1 MISEAGNPGK
11 FSAIVSSM
19 SEGMI
24 FLDEKDII
32 RVCNPAAEHI
42 RRVRAA
48 KIVGQSIYSIH
59 PKKVHNRIAEL
70 LDGLKADEIS
80 SSHRV
85 IQVNNRFIDN
95 TYSSIRDQDGSYLG
109 TLLVSRDVTAEKRLA
124 DENLNLKQ
132 SLVASDDQ
140 MTFQSDKMKRV
151 NELIDSV
158 AELESTLLVT
168 GENGTGKERVVEQ
181 IHQRSR
187 RAGKPLVRVNCA
199 ALPEN
204 LIESELFGHTR
215 GAFTGAVEDRK
226 GKFETAEGSTL
237 FLDEIG
243 EMPLTSQSKLLRAIQ
258 EKTVQPIG
266 GRREVRA
273 DVRII
278 AATNR
283 DLSAEVAAGRFRE
296 DLFYRLNVIQIEVP
310 PLRERREDVIALAN
324 EFTTRYAREMKRSER
339 ILSPQVRAML
349 LVHPFPGNVRQLKH
363 AMERAVALG
372 KGGEILLSDLPPEM
386 TQTSEEVQEHSPSY
400 QPGVTLKQALGC
412 FEREFLIRALEHHR
426 GKKTETAKSLGI
438 SRKSLWERLQRHA
451 LAEEL

>member
-1 MISEAGNPGK
+1 MPIETKNPDK
-11 FSAIVSSM
+11 FAAIVSSM
-19 SEGMI
+19 AEGVI
-24 FLDEKDII
+24 FLDETDII
-32 RVCNPAAEHI
+32 RVCNPAAERI

-48 KIVGQSIYSIH
+48 KIVGQSIYAIH
-59 PKKVHNRIAEL
+59 PQKAHTQLSEL
-70 LDGLKADEIS
+70 LDGLKADVIS
-80 SSHRV
+80 SSNRTV
-85 IQVNNRFIDN
+85 QVNRRFFDN
-95 TYSSIRDQDGSYLG
+95 TYSAIKDQDGSYLG
-109 TLLVSRDVTAEKRLA
+109 TMLISRDVTEKKRLA
-124 DENLNLKQ
+124 DENINLKQ
-132 SLVASDDQ
+132 SLVASTDQ
-140 MTFQSDKMKRV
+140 IFFHSDKMKRV
-151 NELIDSV
+151 NDLIDSV

-181 IHQRSR
+181 LHQRSLR
-187 RAGKPLVRVNCA
+187 SGKPLVRVNCA

-204 LIESELFGHTR
+204 LIESELFGHTK

-226 GKFETAEGSTL
+226 GKFESAEGSTL

-243 EMPLTSQSKLLRAIQ
+243 ELPLASQAKLLRAIQ

-266 GRREVRA
+266 GRREVRV

-310 PLRERREDVIALAN
+310 PLRERREDIIPLAQ
-324 EFTTRYAREMKRSER
+324 EFVTRSAQDMKRPVR
-339 ILSPQVRAML
+339 TLSPQVRAML

-372 KGGEILLSDLPPEM
+372 KGDEILPCDLPPEM
-386 TQTSEEVQEHSPSY
+386 TQSSEDIESHTPRY
-400 QPGVTLKQALGC
+400 HPGATLKQVLSC
-412 FEREFLIRALEHHR
+412 FERELLIQALDHHQ
-426 GKKTETAKSLGI
+426 GKKTETAKALGI

>member
-1 MISEAGNPGK
+1 MIETGTPEK
-11 FSAIVSSM
+11 FTAIVSSM

-32 RVCNPAAEHI
+32 RVCNPAAERI
-42 RRVRAA
+42 RRVQATR
-48 KIVGQSIYSIH
+48 IIGQSIYFIH
-59 PKKVHNRIAEL
+59 PQSVHLRITAL
-70 LDGLKADEIS
+70 LDSLKADELS
-80 SSHRV
+80 SSQRV
-85 IQVNNRFIDN
+85 IQVNGRFIDN
-95 TYSSIRDQDGSYLG
+95 TYSAIRDPEGRYLG
-109 TLLVSRDVTAEKRLA
+109 TLLVSRDVTAAKRLA
-124 DENLNLKQ
+124 NENLNLKQ
-132 SLVASDDQ
+132 SLIASEDK
-140 MTFQSDKMKRV
+140 MLFQSDRMKLV

-158 AELESTLLVT
+158 AELESTLLIT

-181 IHQRSR
+181 IHQRSLR
-187 RAGKPLVRVNCA
+187 SEHSLVRVNCA

-204 LIESELFGHTR
+204 LIESELFGHTK

-226 GKFETAEGSTL
+226 GKFETAAGSTL

-243 EMPLTSQSKLLRAIQ
+243 ELPLTSQSKLLRAIQ

-266 GRREVRA
+266 GRREVRV

-283 DLSAEVAAGRFRE
+283 NLAAEVAAGRFRE

-310 PLRERREDVIALAN
+310 PLRERREDIIALAK
-324 EFTTRYAREMKRSER
+324 EFAARYAQEMKRPER
-339 ILSPQVRAML
+339 TLSPQVRAML
-349 LVHPFPGNVRQLKH
+349 LAHPFPGNVRQLKH

-372 KGGEILLSDLPPEM
+372 KGGEILPCDLPPEM
-386 TQTSEEVQEHSPSY
+386 LHSADEHENHLPSY
-400 QPGVTLKQALGC
+400 HPGATLKQALGC
-412 FEREFLIRALEHHR
+412 FEREFLIQALDHHQ

-451 LAEEL
+451 LTA